1 MLSLENSD
9 NRSVREK
16 NRSQILQAIKMQE
29 AISRIELAGQIDLNP
44 STISRAVNDLE
55 EMNLIQEREVG
66 ESSGGRRPVLLGI
79 NKSAYQIIGVD
90 IGATKIIAVITNIQG
105 EILEKYHYRIDYPQG
120 DVVDISPELVL
131 ECLERVLKKYQR
143 NINKSTVTDK
153 IIGIGVGA
161 HGLVDKDRGRVIFAP
176 NFGWRDIYLQKK
188 IKEKFGYKTIIDND
202 VRVMALGEYWFG
214 YGQNCDCL
222 ICVNAGYGIGS
233 GIILNG
239 RLFRGHRSLAGE
251 IGHTTVAEDG
261 PRCNCGDYGCL
272 ETVASGPAIAKMART
287 RIKRG
292 RESRITQMVDDINIS
307 RITSELVFQA
317 ARQGDDLSRQVLEE
331 AGSYLGIGIAN
342 LINIMDPQLV
352 LVGGGVSRAGDFVFA
367 SLRQAVS
374 RKTMEDPPPISPVK
388 LGEKTGAIGST
399 VLILE
404 ELFKAPESFLSEELH
419 RF

>member
-29 AISRIELAGQIDLNP
+29 AISRIELSGQIDLNP

-55 EMNLIQEREVG
+55 EMNLIREREMG

-79 NKSAYQIIGVD
+79 NESAYHIIGVD

-105 EILEKYHYRIDYPQG
+105 EILEKYYYRIDYSQG

-131 ECLERVLKKYQR
+131 ECLERVLKQYQR
-143 NINKSTVTDK
+143 NQSRTDR

-161 HGLVDKDRGRVIFAP
+161 HGLVDKDRGKVIFAP
-176 NFGWRDIYLQKK
+176 NFGWRDIYLQRN
-188 IKEKFGYKTIIDND
+188 IEEKFGYKTIIDND

-233 GIILNG
+233 GIIFNG
-239 RLFRGHRSLAGE
+239 RVFRGHRSLAGE

-272 ETVASGPAIAKMART
+272 ETVASGPAIAKMVRT

-292 RESRITQMVDDINIS
+292 RESIITEMVYDMS
-307 RITSELVFQA
+307 QITGKLVFQA
-317 ARQGDDLSRQVLEE
+317 AKEGDDLSRQVLEE
-331 AGSYLGIGIAN
+331 AGNYLGIGIAN
-342 LINIMDPQLV
+342 LINIMDPELV
-352 LVGGGVSRAGDFVFA
+352 LVGGGVSRAEDFVFA
-367 SLRQAVS
+367 SLRQAVT
-374 RKTMEDPPPISPVK
+374 RKTMEKPPPISPVK
-388 LGEKTGAIGST
+388 QGEETGAIGST
-399 VLILE
+399 VLVLE
-404 ELFKAPESFLSEELH
+404 ELFQAPESFLSEV
-419 RF
+419 RG